1 MDSGDLPLP
10 PQFAAWFASRGWSP
24 RAHQLELIRRG
35 QAGQSTLLIAPTG
48 AGKTLAGFLPSL
60 IDLAPIAEEGGIKR
74 PHELHTLYIS
84 PLKALTT
91 DVARNL
97 ETPVRE
103 MKLNVRVETRT
114 GDTPPHKRQR
124 QRAHPPDML
133 LTTPEQLCLLIAS
146 EHARVFF
153 EDLQVVIIDEI
164 HALAPTKRGDLLTL
178 ALARLRRWAPKH
190 RRVGLSATVADET
203 SLASYLT
210 GASKEP
216 SPPSRG
222 RGQGGGGRAD
232 NQAPDHLNAPHPP
245 TPAPQGGGGVARD
258 LIVKAPPGAQPVIDV
273 LDSDARI
280 PWAGH
285 TARHA
290 MPEVYAAIKRTKL
303 ALIFVNTRA
312 QAEMTFQE
320 LWRINDDGLPIAL
333 HHGSLDV
340 AQRRKV
346 EAAMAA
352 GQLRAVVCT
361 STLDLGIDWGD
372 VDLVIQIGAPK
383 GCARLVQRIGRA
395 NHRLDEPSQALLAPS
410 NRFEVLECRSAQEAV
425 LEGALDGADPRI
437 GGLDC
442 LAQHI
447 MGCAC
452 GEPFDADELYAEVIS
467 TFPYADL
474 PRSQFDRCLDLVAT
488 GGYALRAYDRYRR
501 IVQDPHDNR
510 WRVRNATVAQQHR
523 MNVGAIIESEM
534 LDVRLARRAGVRR
547 NLSSPVNGGGGREAT
562 GGGATAQPSAARAR
576 TAPSV
581 SSADSSPARGGANR
595 IPMIAGQ
602 RLGQIEE
609 YFIEGLAPGDTFI
622 FAGNMLRFIGVEE
635 NAALVVRA
643 HGEENPR
650 IPSYAGGKFPLS
662 TFLADRV
669 RHMLHE
675 PARQKKLPAQVRDW
689 IKMQKRR
696 SVVPAPDEMLIE
708 TFPRGLKHYFVCYPF
723 EGRLAHQT
731 LGMLL
736 SRRFER
742 AGKNPLGFLASE
754 YAVAV
759 WGLEPMGDLDFNAL
773 FDEDMLG
780 DDLEAWLAESTLMK
794 AMFAKC
800 AVIAGMIHRNAPAVE
815 RKTGR
820 QVSFSADLIYDVLK
834 QYEPD
839 HILMQAAFA
848 DAGEGYLDLKRLG
861 GLLRRVKGRLIHK
874 NLDHVSP
881 FAAPVMLEMGRVR
894 VEGEAEEAILADA
907 ARLIEEAMG

>member
-1 MDSGDLPLP
+1 MDARVPLLPEP
-10 PQFAAWFASRGWSP
+10 FAGWFASRGWAP
-24 RAHQLELIRRG
+24 RAHQLELMRRG
-35 QAGQSTLLIAPTG
+35 QAGLSTLLIAPTG

-60 IDLAPIAEEGGIKR
+60 IELAPLADQGVRR
-74 PHELHTLYIS
+74 PHKLHTLYIS

-97 ETPVRE
+97 EIPAQE
-103 MKLNVRVETRT
+103 MKLGVRIETRT
-114 GDTPPHKRQR
+114 GDTPSHKRQR
-124 QRAHPPDML
+124 QRAHPPDIL

-146 EHARVFF
+146 EHARIFF
-153 EDLQVVIIDEI
+153 EDLQVIIIDEI
-164 HALAPTKRGDLLTL
+164 HALAPTKRGDLL
-178 ALARLRRWAPKH
+178 ALAMARLARWAPAH
-190 RRVGLSATVADET
+190 RRVGLSATVADEEGLVRWLRG
-203 SLASYLT
+203 S
-210 GASKEP
+210 EP
-216 SPPSRG
+216 SPIA
-222 RGQGGGGRAD
+222 GQGREGAIAGPTKRGAVT
-232 NQAPDHLNAPHPP
+232 P
-245 TPAPQGGGGVARD
+245 TPDPSPQGGGEI
-258 LIVKAPPGAQPVIDV
+258 IVKAPPGAQPIVDV

-290 MPEVYAAIKRTKL
+290 MPEVYAAIQRAKL
-303 ALIFVNTRA
+303 ALVFVNTRA

-320 LWRINDDGLPIAL
+320 LWRVNEDVLPIAL

-383 GCARLVQRIGRA
+383 GCSRLVQRIGRA
-395 NHRLDEPSQALLAPS
+395 NHRLDEPSRALLAPS
-410 NRFEVLECRSAQEAV
+410 NRFEVLECRCAQEAV
-425 LEGALDGADPRI
+425 MDGELDGEQRRI

-452 GEPFDADELYAEVIS
+452 GEPFDADELYEEVIA
-467 TFPYADL
+467 TAPYADL
-474 PRSQFDRCLDLVAT
+474 TRDQFDRAIDLVAT

-501 IVQDPHDNR
+501 IVQDPHTDL
-510 WRVRNATVAQQHR
+510 WRARNASVAQQHR

-534 LDVRLARRAGVRR
+534 LDVRLAYNVGARPRPGT
-547 NLSSPVNGGGGREAT
+547 PKRE
-562 GGGATAQPSAARAR
+562 GPR
-576 TAPSV
+576 
-581 SSADSSPARGGANR
+581 
-595 IPMIAGQ
+595 PMIAGR

-609 YFIEGLAPGDTFI
+609 YFIEGLTPGDTFI
-622 FAGNMLRFIGVEE
+622 FAGQVLRFIAQRESD
-635 NAALVVRA
+635 ALVVPA
-643 HGEENPR
+643 TGAENPSV
-650 IPSYAGGKFPLS
+650 PSYAGGKFPLS

-675 PARQKKLPAQVRDW
+675 PKKQRKLPQQVREW
-689 IKMQKRR
+689 IKLQKRR

-708 TFPRGLKHYFVCYPF
+708 TFPRGNKHYLVAYPF
-723 EGRLAHQT
+723 DGRLAQQT
-731 LGMLL
+731 LGMLIT
-736 SRRFER
+736 RRLER

-754 YAVAV
+754 YAMAV
-759 WGLEPMGDLDFNAL
+759 WGLEPMGDLDLNAL

-794 AMFAKC
+794 STFAKC
-800 AVIAGMIHRNAPAVE
+800 AVIAGMINRKVPGAE
-815 RKTGR
+815 KKTGR

-839 HILMQAAFA
+839 HLLMQAAFA
-848 DAGEGYLDLKRLG
+848 DAGEGYLDIRRVG
-861 GLLRRVKGRLIHK
+861 ALLRRVKGRLVHRD
-874 NLDHVSP
+874 LPHVSP
-881 FAAPVMLEMGRVR
+881 FAAPVMLEMGRVGIK
-894 VEGEAEEAILADA
+894 GEAEEAILADA
-907 ARLIEEAMG
+907 AALIDEAMS